1 MYERL
6 SVTTGCLS
14 SVSHDTL
21 LAAAAAAGLMRSLRH
36 IKTCRLMRAT
46 NKRLIALIH
55 YSLSFLMRATNKR
68 LIALIHYSLSFLMRT
83 MNKRLIALIHYSL
96 SQRMYTD
103 LRDFK
108 LL

>member
-1 MYERL
+1 M
-6 SVTTGCLS
+6 SVI
-14 SVSHDTL
+14 VSHDTL
-21 LAAAAAAGLMRSLRH
+21 LAAAAAGLMRSLRH
-36 IKTCRLMRAT
+36 IKTCRW
-46 NKRLIALIH
+46 I
-55 YSLSFLMRATNKR
+55 RATNKR

-83 MNKRLIALIHYSL
+83 MNKRLIALIHYSP